1 MAAQP
6 PSSSAPCPSRRCA
19 PSSTSSCRRPR
30 SSSGRARRRCGRRA
44 TPPGAAAGRPQGPA
58 PPPTERGGRGPGGA
72 DRADHASRLALAQ
85 RYAGDKRYR
94 EALDELLEIVRRD
107 KTWRDGEAR
116 RQILNILN
124 LAADQSLAS
133 EYRRKLASAIY

>member
-1 MAAQP
+1 M
-6 PSSSAPCPSRRCA
+6 SAKRAKEQYEEKLSKA
-19 PSSTSSCRRPR
+19 STDLS
-30 SSSGRARRRCGRRA
+30 ALQLKHTTDLAEA
-44 TPPGAAAGRPQGPA
+44 TAAAKKAAEDAAAEPKARLA
-58 PPPTERGGRGPGGA
+58 A
-72 DRADHASRLALAQ
+72 DQADHDSRLALAQ

-116 RQILNILN
+116 RQIVNILN